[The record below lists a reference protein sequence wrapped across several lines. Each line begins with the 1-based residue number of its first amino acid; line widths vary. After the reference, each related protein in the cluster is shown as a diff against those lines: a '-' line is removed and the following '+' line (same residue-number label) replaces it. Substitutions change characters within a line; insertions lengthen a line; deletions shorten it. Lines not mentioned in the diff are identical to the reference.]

1 MKRLLTIEIKEMIR
15 QAYESD
21 VIFETI
27 KSAYKDKQTQ
37 MTKLRFSPEEIWV
50 NCFYYFDQMLKT
62 PDRREL
68 LVNNMWNDC
77 FNDLRDEA
85 NDEGRPYEEEEMK
98 IATSCVIY
106 TISACLSST
115 KEYGLRQYFPEL
127 LEQIENNYGLRDI
140 YPYFNNVRNSTEF
153 DNYINTYIDRGKYI
167 SDRLENRNFNSAP
180 IIPRITS
187 KNLNEFKEIIRK
199 SLEFMKGSTP
209 DGRSKIM
216 SDSDFHKMMEAIEY
230 LIENR
235 SVKKQKTRIN
245 TAMEAGDL
253 RYVFY
258 LIYDKSKKQKIISR
272 AQWVDFLVETFE
284 QMKGCQNS
292 KYKHFSDKPEGFDTR
307 YHLRKHSKSRTK

>member
-1 MKRLLTIEIKEMIR
+1 MKRLLTRDSKEMIR

-140 YPYFNNVRNSTEF
+140 YPCFNNVRDSTEF

-167 SDRLENRNFNSAP
+167 RDRLENKNFKSAP

-187 KNLNEFKEIIRK
+187 KNLNEFKEMTRK
-199 SLEFMKGSTP
+199 KLEFMKGYTP

-216 SDSDFHKMMEAIEY
+216 SDSDFNKMMEAVEY

-235 SVKKQKTRIN
+235 IVKKQETKIN
-245 TAMEAGDL
+245 TTMKVGEL

-258 LIYDKSKKQKIISR
+258 LIYNQSKNQNIISR
-272 AQWVDFLVETFE
+272 KLCVDFLVETFE
-284 QMKGCQNS
+284 QMKGCQESIYN
-292 KYKHFSDKPEGFDTR
+292 HFSDKPEGFETR
-307 YHLRKHSKSRTK
+307 YHLRKPSKSRTK